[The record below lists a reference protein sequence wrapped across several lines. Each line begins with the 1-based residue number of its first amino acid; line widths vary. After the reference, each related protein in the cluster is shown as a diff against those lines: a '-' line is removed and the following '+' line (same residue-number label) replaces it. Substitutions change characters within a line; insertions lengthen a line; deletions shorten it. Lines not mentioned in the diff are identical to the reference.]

1 MIVGLVSPSSA
12 KKSNGEVYPGQRS
25 RVVFSLTPAQNGTLS
40 GTPIF
45 DFETFL
51 KSSKINNSNSN
62 FKTIF
67 FNKLLSW
74 CILKFSFMYHSN
86 VKLINLKNDLP
97 FIALCSD

>member
-1 MIVGLVSPSSA
+1 MSTLYNILSYSYEFSYRA
-12 KKSNGEVYPGQRS
+12 WSKHNLRKYTHSNN
-25 RVVFSLTPAQNGTLS
+25 LTPAQNGTLS

-86 VKLINLKNDLP
+86 VKLIK
-97 FIALCSD
+97 IKK